1 MDVTVQEVSAEVRGG
16 PTQARTDQAGGAQH
30 AMGPADRDRMVAL
43 EIARRERHK
52 HRLEAY

>member
-16 PTQARTDQAGGAQH
+16 PTQARTDQAGGAQQ

-43 EIARRERHK
+43 ESARRERHK